1 MTLAFLFRTAPH
13 GNAISREGLDAL
25 LAATAFCDEEEI
37 GVFFIDDGV
46 LNLLDGQNPEL
57 LLQKDFI
64 RTFKLLDL
72 YDIEQR
78 FVCAD
83 SLDQYNLQEEQL
95 IISAEKIDRTSL
107 IKKLSQTEKVFTD
120 RKSVV

>member
-1 MTLAFLFRTAPH
+1 MKLAFLFRTAPH

-37 GVFFIDDGV
+37 GVFFIGDGV
-46 LNLLDGQNPEL
+46 LNVLDGQNPEL

-83 SLDQYNLQEEQL
+83 SLDQYNLQTEQL
-95 IISAEKIDRTSL
+95 IISAEKMDRTSL
-107 IKKLSQTEKVFTD
+107 INKLSQAEKVFTF
-120 RKSVV
+120 

>member
-1 MTLAFLFRTAPH
+1 MKLAFLFRTAPH

-37 GVFFIDDGV
+37 GVFFIDDGI

-83 SLDQYNLQEEQL
+83 SLDQYNLQTEQL
-95 IISAEKIDRTSL
+95 IISAEKIGRTSL
-107 IKKLSQTEKVFTD
+107 INKLSQAEKVFTF
-120 RKSVV
+120 

>member
-1 MTLAFLFRTAPH
+1 MKLAFLFRTAPH

-37 GVFFIDDGV
+37 GVFFVDDGV

-78 FVCAD
+78 FVCTD
-83 SLDQYNLQEEQL
+83 SLDQYNLHTEQL

-107 IKKLSQTEKVFTD
+107 INKLSQAEKVFTF
-120 RKSVV
+120 

>member
-1 MTLAFLFRTAPH
+1 MKLAFLFRAAPH

-46 LNLLDGQNPEL
+46 LNLLDEQKPEL

-83 SLDQYNLQEEQL
+83 SLDQYNLQTEQL

-107 IKKLSQTEKVFTD
+107 INKLSQAEKVFTF
-120 RKSVV
+120 

>member
-1 MTLAFLFRTAPH
+1 MKLAFLFRTAPY

-83 SLDQYNLQEEQL
+83 SLDQYNLQTEQL

-107 IKKLSQTEKVFTD
+107 INKLSQAEKVFTF
-120 RKSVV
+120 